1 MKPNHLK
8 IVTFWVDTWLKLHK
22 RYPPVLTMSVDVL
35 AEVADLAQ
43 VDCTHVN
50 DMNWEN
56 VYRAVVCHIANLPDD
71 IHVIASH
78 PRGDTMCVAML
89 HRWAGC
95 PSWHAPDACDRLWHA
110 EFIEVILNE
119 TPTWFW
125 VPRLVI
131 CRQHQRALGLQR
143 RQGDGVLT
151 CTDPNCTRAHAPD
164 WHRAELLAFHW
175 LVKHHRLAGLGVG
188 YALDGSLVHMSQ
200 RQARRILADMPYVD
214 EEFYHSFRWHK
225 PIPAPRPYGDMIV
238 TATSR
243 RANLNE
249 QPRRR
254 DTTPRRA
261 NTPRRS
267 PSRPRHGSPRPRP
280 HQDHPASTPPRKA
293 PPVAPPVAEPYDVT
307 RDPWA
312 TPTPYPESTPAPAPT
327 RPNPPEL
334 PTVITP
340 AVTPRRNKM
349 TPPDPLA
356 AARETLS
363 HYVPTTV
370 ESVPRPVPPPARPI
384 NIDIT
389 QATALPMDPM
399 TQSWQVVSGFPATP
413 TPPRIPDA
421 LADLWL
427 QRPPDNFTALVPPTH
442 PAGQHGLLRSDSPF
456 RIYSQL
462 LNEFTDWVRTS
473 RPDLPLHLGPWG
485 SILQAP
491 MRRDPVTNASYYD
504 RIQMIPMASETAT
517 ADESIM
523 KFWWHQWLLRTRAD
537 AQQRFATQ
545 NDGATII
552 TDHIQAWLMTAV
564 NLMQMA
570 RPEPDYRLPQPHGPA
585 LEIMATALLD
595 TLLGTIP
602 LEMRMGIAAGNIGE
616 VHIHANRLVFTR
628 PINERMPSNTS
639 TIDLLDIDEVET

>member
-8 IVTFWVDTWLKLHK
+8 IVTFWVDTWLKFHQ
-22 RYPPVLTMSVDVL
+22 RYPSVLTMSVDVL

-95 PSWHAPDACDRLWHA
+95 PGWHAPDAWDRLWHP

-164 WHRAELLAFHW
+164 WHRAELLSFHW

-188 YALDGSLVHMSQ
+188 YALDGSLLHMSQ

-254 DTTPRRA
+254 DTTPRRPH
-261 NTPRRS
+261 TPRRS

-280 HQDHPASTPPRKA
+280 HQDHPVGMPPRKA

-340 AVTPRRNKM
+340 AVTPRRNKI

-356 AARETLS
+356 AAKETLS

-389 QATALPMDPM
+389 QATAPPMDPM

-570 RPEPDYRLPQPHGPA
+570 RPEPDYRLPQPYGPA

-595 TLLGTIP
+595 TLQGTIP
-602 LEMRMGIAAGNIGE
+602 LEMRMGIAAGNSGE

-628 PINERMPSNTS
+628 PLNERIPSNTS
-639 TIDLLDIDEVET
+639 TIDLLDIEEVET

>member
-1 MKPNHLK
+1 
-8 IVTFWVDTWLKLHK
+8 
-22 RYPPVLTMSVDVL
+22 MSVDVL

-95 PSWHAPDACDRLWHA
+95 PGWHAPDACDRLWHP

-164 WHRAELLAFHW
+164 WHRAELLSFHW
-175 LVKHHRLAGLGVG
+175 LVKHHRMAGLGVG
-188 YALDGSLVHMSQ
+188 YALDGSLLHMSQ

-254 DTTPRRA
+254 DTTPRRPH
-261 NTPRRS
+261 TPRRS

-280 HQDHPASTPPRKA
+280 HQDHPVGMPPRKA

-312 TPTPYPESTPAPAPT
+312 TPTPYPGSTPAPAPT

-340 AVTPRRNKM
+340 AVTPRRNKIP
-349 TPPDPLA
+349 PPDPLA

-384 NIDIT
+384 NTDIT
-389 QATALPMDPM
+389 QATAPPMDPM

-485 SILQAP
+485 SILQHRWDVTQSP
-491 MRRDPVTNASYYD
+491 MRVITTAFRWYPWHPRRPQRMSPSWNFGGTNGFYEPVQMLNKGLQHRMMGQPSSPTTFKPGWWRQWTSCRWHD
-504 RIQMIPMASETAT
+504 RSPT
-517 ADESIM
+517 
-523 KFWWHQWLLRTRAD
+523 
-537 AQQRFATQ
+537 
-545 NDGATII
+545 
-552 TDHIQAWLMTAV
+552 TDYH
-564 NLMQMA
+564 NLMAQ
-570 RPEPDYRLPQPHGPA
+570 LWKSWQQP
-585 LEIMATALLD
+585 
-595 TLLGTIP
+595 
-602 LEMRMGIAAGNIGE
+602 
-616 VHIHANRLVFTR
+616 
-628 PINERMPSNTS
+628 S
-639 TIDLLDIDEVET
+639 

>member
-1 MKPNHLK
+1 
-8 IVTFWVDTWLKLHK
+8 
-22 RYPPVLTMSVDVL
+22 MSVDVL

-95 PSWHAPDACDRLWHA
+95 PGWHAPDACDRLWHP

-164 WHRAELLAFHW
+164 WHRAELLSFHW
-175 LVKHHRLAGLGVG
+175 LVKHHRMAGLGVG
-188 YALDGSLVHMSQ
+188 YALDGSLLHMSQ

-254 DTTPRRA
+254 DTTPRRPH
-261 NTPRRS
+261 TPRRS

-280 HQDHPASTPPRKA
+280 HQDHPVGMPPRKA

-340 AVTPRRNKM
+340 AVTPRRNKIP
-349 TPPDPLA
+349 PPDPLA

-384 NIDIT
+384 NTDIT
-389 QATALPMDPM
+389 QATAPPMDPM

-570 RPEPDYRLPQPHGPA
+570 RPEPDYRLPQPYGPA

-595 TLLGTIP
+595 TLQGTIP
-602 LEMRMGIAAGNIGE
+602 LEMRMGIAAGNSGE

-628 PINERMPSNTS
+628 PLNERIPSNTS
-639 TIDLLDIDEVET
+639 TIDLLDLEEVETWEPGPLETVSLVSLFWVTFPFGSRTD

>member
-1 MKPNHLK
+1 
-8 IVTFWVDTWLKLHK
+8 
-22 RYPPVLTMSVDVL
+22 MSVDVL

-95 PSWHAPDACDRLWHA
+95 PGWHAPDACDRLWHP

-164 WHRAELLAFHW
+164 WHRAELLSFHW

-188 YALDGSLVHMSQ
+188 YALDGSLLHMSQ

-254 DTTPRRA
+254 DTTPRRPH
-261 NTPRRS
+261 TPRRS

-280 HQDHPASTPPRKA
+280 HQDHPVGMPPRKA

-340 AVTPRRNKM
+340 AVTPRRNKI

-389 QATALPMDPM
+389 QATAPPMDPM

-517 ADESIM
+517 ADEPIM

-570 RPEPDYRLPQPHGPA
+570 RPEPDYRLPQPYGPA

-595 TLLGTIP
+595 TLQGTIP
-602 LEMRMGIAAGNIGE
+602 LEMRMGIAAGNSGE

-628 PINERMPSNTS
+628 PLNEKIPSNTS
-639 TIDLLDIDEVET
+639 TIDLLDIEEVET

>member
-8 IVTFWVDTWLKLHK
+8 IVTFWVDTWLKFHQ

-95 PSWHAPDACDRLWHA
+95 PGWHAPDACDRLWHP

-164 WHRAELLAFHW
+164 WHRAELLSFHW

-188 YALDGSLVHMSQ
+188 YALDGSLLHMSQ

-254 DTTPRRA
+254 DTTPRRPH
-261 NTPRRS
+261 TPRIS

-280 HQDHPASTPPRKA
+280 HQDHPVGMPPRKA

-340 AVTPRRNKM
+340 AVTPRRNKI

-389 QATALPMDPM
+389 QATAPPMDPM

-570 RPEPDYRLPQPHGPA
+570 RPEPDYRLPQPYGPA

-595 TLLGTIP
+595 TLQGTIP
-602 LEMRMGIAAGNIGE
+602 LEMRMGIAAGNSGE

-628 PINERMPSNTS
+628 PLNERIPSNTS
-639 TIDLLDIDEVET
+639 TIDLLDIEEVET

>member
-1 MKPNHLK
+1 
-8 IVTFWVDTWLKLHK
+8 
-22 RYPPVLTMSVDVL
+22 MSVDVL

-95 PSWHAPDACDRLWHA
+95 PGWHAPDACDRLWHP

-164 WHRAELLAFHW
+164 WHRAELLSFHW
-175 LVKHHRLAGLGVG
+175 LVKHHRMAGLGVG
-188 YALDGSLVHMSQ
+188 YALDGSLLHMSQ

-254 DTTPRRA
+254 DTTPRRPH
-261 NTPRRS
+261 TPRRS

-280 HQDHPASTPPRKA
+280 HQDHPVGMPPRKA

-340 AVTPRRNKM
+340 AVTPRRNKIP
-349 TPPDPLA
+349 PPDPLA

-384 NIDIT
+384 NTDIT
-389 QATALPMDPM
+389 QATAPPMDPM

-427 QRPPDNFTALVPPTH
+427 QRPPDNFTALVPPTR

-570 RPEPDYRLPQPHGPA
+570 RPEPDYRLPQPYGPA

-595 TLLGTIP
+595 TLQGTIP
-602 LEMRMGIAAGNIGE
+602 LEMRMGIAAGNSGE
-616 VHIHANRLVFTR
+616 VHIHAKRLVFTR
-628 PINERMPSNTS
+628 PLNERIPSNTS
-639 TIDLLDIDEVET
+639 TIDLLDLEEVET